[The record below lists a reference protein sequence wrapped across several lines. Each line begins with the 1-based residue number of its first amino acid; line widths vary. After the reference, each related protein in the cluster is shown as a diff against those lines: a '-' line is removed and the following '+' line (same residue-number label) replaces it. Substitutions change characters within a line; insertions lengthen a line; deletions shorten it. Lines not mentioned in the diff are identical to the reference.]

1 MNTSR
6 IHATYSREEALEII
20 RAETEQESVDDLEVL
35 PFSYCRHLA
44 DQAHEF
50 YLKQSNQ
57 TIEDELGRFTGD
69 QPTVTDN

>member
-6 IHATYSREEALEII
+6 IHATYSRFEALEII
-20 RAETEQESVDDLEVL
+20 REQTEQASIDDPAVL

-44 DQAHEF
+44 DKAHEF
-50 YLKQSNQ
+50 YLNQSNQ